1 MSIRRVWQ
9 VSFHSMSE
17 FHSIRFQVKEFHLQ
31 FSSGSA
37 KNCWQSADKEDSGRF
52 ERLSPSLDVNG
63 KSALINVFAEW

>member
-9 VSFHSMSE
+9 VSFDSMSE
-17 FHSIRFQVKEFHLQ
+17 FSIRFQVKEFRPQ

-37 KNCWQSADKEDSGRF
+37 KNYWQSADKEDSGRF